1 MFAREVA
8 AALREARRVEAE
20 RRRQEKL
27 EEERQRLEAER
38 AAKEAAAKVRNSG
51 REGTFGVFFYTIL
64 VPKVL
69 NVFSCV
75 ELATLGTLIE
85 C

>member
-8 AALREARRVEAE
+8 AALREARRFEAE

-38 AAKEAAAKVRNSG
+38 AAKEAAAKVRSQLLLFTVNSG
-51 REGTFGVFFYTIL
+51 YSHDHGF
-64 VPKVL
+64 
-69 NVFSCV
+69 
-75 ELATLGTLIE
+75 
-85 C
+85 

>member
-38 AAKEAAAKVRNSG
+38 AAKEAAAKVRII
-51 REGTFGVFFYTIL
+51 TFTSAVIL
-64 VPKVL
+64 ALWGFIYSV
-69 NVFSCV
+69 
-75 ELATLGTLIE
+75 T
-85 C
+85 